1 MQLEAR
7 KLIFD
12 IQSAVDLLKEFTTNK
27 TLDDYLADPML
38 RSAVERQFEIIGEA
52 VNNLA
57 KEDEE
62 LAANISEYKRLIGF
76 RNVLIHGY
84 GDVDDYLVWDLVETK
99 LPVLINNLNSIDIE

>member
-1 MQLEAR
+1 
-7 KLIFD
+7 
-12 IQSAVDLLKEFTTNK
+12 
-27 TLDDYLADPML
+27 ML

-52 VNNLA
+52 VNKLA

>member
-38 RSAVERQFEIIGEA
+38 RSAVERQFQIIGEA
-52 VNNLA
+52 VNKLA

>member
-52 VNNLA
+52 VNKLA

-84 GDVDDYLVWDLVETK
+84 GIVDDYLVWDLVETK

>member
-52 VNNLA
+52 VNKLA
-57 KEDEE
+57 KEDEK

-99 LPVLINNLNSIDIE
+99 LPVLINNLNGIDIE

>member
-1 MQLEAR
+1 M
-7 KLIFD
+7 IFD

-52 VNNLA
+52 VNKLA
-57 KEDEE
+57 REDEE

-84 GDVDDYLVWDLVETK
+84 GEVDDYLVWDLVETK
-99 LPVLINNLNSIDIE
+99 LPVLINNLNRINIE

>member
-1 MQLEAR
+1 MQLETR

-52 VNNLA
+52 VNKLA
-57 KEDEE
+57 REDEE

-99 LPVLINNLNSIDIE
+99 LPVLINNLNRINIE